1 MKYDIKMTSQFKKDL
16 RAVKKSGR
24 DLDALD
30 KIVKL
35 LANGNKLPPKNRDH
49 ELHGKF
55 EGAREC
61 HIEPDWILIYRCNK
75 NELILYLV
83 STGSHSNLLRI

>member
-35 LANGNKLPPKNRDH
+35 LANGNKLPPKIVITSFTGNLRERVNVISNRI
-49 ELHGKF
+49 GF
-55 EGAREC
+55 
-61 HIEPDWILIYRCNK
+61 
-75 NELILYLV
+75 
-83 STGSHSNLLRI
+83 